1 MSAYEK
7 ISTEVVVILLL
18 LLFPPFF
25 SFAQFLLLRPRATVF
40 LEILENDDLLGM
52 ISLSG
57 SLASMEEKTGKDLRS
72 YVRVREFRE
81 SWSTVRYLLRCEI
94 TGKTD
99 ERKRTREGANN

>member
-25 SFAQFLLLRPRATVF
+25 SFAQFLLLRPRTTVF
-40 LEILENDDLLGM
+40 LEILENDDSLGM

-81 SWSTVRYLLRCEI
+81 SWLTVRYLLRCEI
-94 TGKTD
+94 TGKTN